1 MASTSE
7 TGHPI
12 NVANFEDLISRC
24 IGYGISYQPTK
35 AVLQIPAL
43 QALRLTA
50 QGNLTAVNSAIV
62 ILINSINARQ
72 IAFDPIKPLST
83 RIVNALDATD
93 ASDELVKDAQTINR
107 KIQGKRKGE
116 TKPPTTDPVPPVPP
130 VPPTGT
136 DPVPPPVPPTDKQI
150 SVSQQSYDSLLE
162 NFNKLILLV
171 ASEPSYTPN
180 EPDLQVASLN
190 ALALS
195 LAAQNTNVINAT
207 TALSNARIAR
217 NHTLYDPKT
226 GLYDIQNEVKKYVK
240 SVFGASSDEYKQIS
254 KIKFTKPRKK

>member
-43 QALRLTA
+43 QALRTTA

-130 VPPTGT
+130 TGT

-162 NFNKLILLV
+162 NFNKLILLI

-190 ALALS
+190 ALALT
-195 LAAQNTNVINAT
+195 LAAQNTVVIGAT

-217 NHTLYDPKT
+217 NHTLYDEKT
-226 GLYDIQNEVKKYVK
+226 GLYDIAQEVKKYVK
-240 SVFGASSDEYKQIS
+240 SVFGASSEEYKQIR
-254 KIKFTKPRKK
+254 KIKFTDYKP